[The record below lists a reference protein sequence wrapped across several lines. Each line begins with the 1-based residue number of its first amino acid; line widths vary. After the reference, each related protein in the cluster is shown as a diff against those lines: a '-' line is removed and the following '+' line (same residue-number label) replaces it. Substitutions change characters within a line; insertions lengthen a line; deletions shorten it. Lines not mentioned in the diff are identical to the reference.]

1 MIPTETLLRSKSFG
15 RAKRVR
21 ELSLKEPRIPLKS
34 LVPAQRSGARLAH
47 FNGRLDRGTQSMLR
61 FIKHTGIVVGALSVL
76 VFFCIYIGARYP
88 ASRPLT
94 EAEKEL
100 AHSIY
105 GDQIR
110 LDSVR
115 IAPDSIYSIDV
126 SKTIGDTIHIR
137 TADYNSDLSYKTLL
151 IHELGHVWQYQN
163 GGWGYIP
170 KSLVV
175 QFVAFSQTGSTSAAY
190 NWEEDFLKG
199 TPWEKLN
206 PEQQAESIA
215 EYFYY
220 REIGGGQELKRQL
233 ECFIPFLRNNSC
245 E

>member
-1 MIPTETLLRSKSFG
+1 
-15 RAKRVR
+15 
-21 ELSLKEPRIPLKS
+21 
-34 LVPAQRSGARLAH
+34 
-47 FNGRLDRGTQSMLR
+47 MLR

-76 VFFCIYIGARYP
+76 VVFCIYIGARYP

-170 KSLVV
+170 KSLIV
-175 QFVAFSQTGSTSAAY
+175 QFIAFMQTGSTSAAY
-190 NWEEDFLKG
+190 NWEED
-199 TPWEKLN
+199 KLVR
-206 PEQQAESIA
+206 
-215 EYFYY
+215 FYWPVMD
-220 REIGGGQELKRQL
+220 RRQRCL
-233 ECFIPFLRNNSC
+233 PAAQTY
-245 E
+245 